1 MVGGTM
7 KTKDVKYSNNSCDDN
22 VFGQIKQDES
32 KQWAWI
38 SIQAKRYKKLKVPN
52 NILKIED
59 GDKKNPVVLLILESP
74 HREEYDNN
82 GKPICPAN
90 GTSGKNIYSHLCD
103 IFNNRG
109 NVGKKQFIN
118 NSNYL
123 KKFLDNHET
132 NIIDIWIV
140 NSIQKQCSLG
150 IKPINNI
157 IKESNWIDEWCS
169 SNNNLITRCEK
180 IIGDMTQQQDYFII
194 NLCTKGEYIPMK
206 ELVEKEFLNI
216 PGVKPLY
223 CKGPHP
229 SSWSRI
235 RQIEFN

>member
-90 GTSGKNIYSHLCD
+90 QQAICHVLPGQVPMGLH
-103 IFNNRG
+103 
-109 NVGKKQFIN
+109 
-118 NSNYL
+118 YL
-123 KKFLDNHET
+123 
-132 NIIDIWIV
+132 
-140 NSIQKQCSLG
+140 
-150 IKPINNI
+150 P
-157 IKESNWIDEWCS
+157 
-169 SNNNLITRCEK
+169 
-180 IIGDMTQQQDYFII
+180 
-194 NLCTKGEYIPMK
+194 
-206 ELVEKEFLNI
+206 
-216 PGVKPLY
+216 
-223 CKGPHP
+223 
-229 SSWSRI
+229 
-235 RQIEFN
+235 